1 MHNVKPRASSFA
13 AELHCRN
20 ELPLTFAQANR
31 LESVC
36 APTAHAILE
45 RSIFTT
51 RELASRKLPREEKQ
65 NKNPSKQKNKSPS
78 SEIRTDENGTG
89 VVLVTDKLTDP
100 TQEQA
105 KYQGVVTTLKT
116 HQFDHATKRVTLEP
130 VTKCQLQLQAKLP
143 TKLP

>member
-36 APTAHAILE
+36 APTDHAILE

-65 NKNPSKQKNKSPS
+65 KKTPQNKKQNPLTRKSGQMRMGRGS
-78 SEIRTDENGTG
+78 TCD
-89 VVLVTDKLTDP
+89 
-100 TQEQA
+100 
-105 KYQGVVTTLKT
+105 
-116 HQFDHATKRVTLEP
+116 
-130 VTKCQLQLQAKLP
+130 
-143 TKLP
+143 